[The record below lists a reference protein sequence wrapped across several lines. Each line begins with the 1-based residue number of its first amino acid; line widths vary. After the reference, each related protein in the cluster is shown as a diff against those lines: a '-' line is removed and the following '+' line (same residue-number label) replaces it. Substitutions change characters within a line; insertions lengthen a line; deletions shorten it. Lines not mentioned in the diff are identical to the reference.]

1 MISLSFWTILKSRTN
16 SKKANKSSNTKQEIL
31 DRDIKRALG
40 LNPKA
45 LFLSNVHWSEI
56 LLQFS
61 FYHSRLTDKYLSSI
75 HYINSRREFLSEYI
89 TLVKTTR
96 D

>member
-16 SKKANKSSNTKQEIL
+16 SKKANKSSNTKQDIL

-40 LNPKA
+40 PNPKA
-45 LFLSNVHWSEI
+45 LFLSMCI
-56 LLQFS
+56 GAKS
-61 FYHSRLTDKYLSSI
+61 FC
-75 HYINSRREFLSEYI
+75 NSHFVRA
-89 TLVKTTR
+89 